1 MEIPL
6 WLKILLAPIA
16 LLILKTPWQGAQ
28 TTIYCAVDKEVEGV
42 SGIYFA
48 DCKKKQPAPQALDK
62 LATEK
67 LWSLSVKLTGL

>member
-6 WLKILLAPIA
+6 WLKILLAPIT
-16 LLILKTPWQGAQ
+16 LLMLKTPWQGAQ
-28 TTIYCAVDKEVEGV
+28 MTIYCVVDKEVEGV
-42 SGIYFA
+42 SGFYFA

-62 LATEK
+62 LAAEK